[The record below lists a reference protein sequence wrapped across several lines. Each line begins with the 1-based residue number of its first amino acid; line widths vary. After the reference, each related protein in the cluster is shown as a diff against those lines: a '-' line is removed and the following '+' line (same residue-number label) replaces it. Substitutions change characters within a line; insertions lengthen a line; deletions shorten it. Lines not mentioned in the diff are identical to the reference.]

1 VANFQSRA
9 RSLNDKGIVQQ
20 DLLRSTKAAE
30 QNYLLYLRKR
40 EESRITDALDR
51 RRILNVAIAQEP
63 LVPALPARSG
73 GRHLPVGTLFALLVA
88 GGATF
93 GAEYFDDSF
102 RTPDE
107 GSRQLRLPDI
117 PPTAQ
122 RAPTTL
128 KPALPR
134 V

>member
-1 VANFQSRA
+1 
-9 RSLNDKGIVQQ
+9 VQQ

-30 QNYLLYLRKR
+30 QNSLLYLRKR

-51 RRILNVAIAQEP
+51 RRILNVAVAQEP

-73 GRHLPVGTLFALLVA
+73 GWYLLIGTLFALLLAV
-88 GGATF
+88 GATF

-107 GSRQLRLPDI
+107 IRRELRLPVIAAVPFCPHLILQTD
-117 PPTAQ
+117 
-122 RAPTTL
+122 
-128 KPALPR
+128 LPSKLEPGQE
-134 V
+134 VA